1 MADFKIENNGIV
13 FPLFLDIKKAM
24 EQEGKIQFGDDF
36 EINPET
42 SLGQFLEVFIYMLEN
57 QSKQLQLLYSQMWLH
72 NKNGAILS
80 AFGSNFG
87 IERIKGKYAYGNLNI
102 EGVPGHIVTKG
113 FQVRSKKGLLYQTVS
128 NVLINNVGKAVVQ
141 IKALDFGEEYNAS
154 ENEITEKATG
164 DENVSRVYNSEII
177 SGGTFLESDEELRE
191 RILNLSLSK
200 GGADINGIKSNL
212 LKLSQVE
219 DCDVLENSTE
229 ERNETLKLDPG
240 HVRIIIK
247 GLIDEEVAYTVL
259 NTISPGIVT
268 DGDVEMRVTTDSNQE
283 RIIKFKKATKVE
295 YAVRVRN
302 IKNIS
307 DYKKTTKEEIVEN
320 IIKEADKFRLG
331 QYVNYEKIQ
340 AAVYKIADQLEAD
353 VEIKKINGNWSKTD
367 LAIQHDEY
375 SFLSINNIMWEYSRQ
390 KRSE

>member
-212 LKLSQVE
+212 LRLSQVE

-229 ERNETLKLDPG
+229 ERNETLKLDTG

-320 IIKEADKFRLG
+320 IIKEAEKFRLG

-340 AAVYKIADQLEAD
+340 ATVYKIADQLEAD
-353 VEIKKINGNWSKTD
+353 VEIKKINGNWTKTD

-375 SFLSINNIMWEYSRQ
+375 SFLSINNIEV
-390 KRSE
+390 EL

>member
-102 EGVPGHIVTKG
+102 EGVTGHIVTKG

-229 ERNETLKLDPG
+229 ERNETLKLEPG

-283 RIIKFKKATKVE
+283 RIIKLKKATKVE

-302 IKNIS
+302 IKNVS

-367 LAIQHDEY
+367 LTIQHDEY
-375 SFLSINNIMWEYSRQ
+375 SFLSINNIEV
-390 KRSE
+390 EL

>member
-1 MADFKIENNGIV
+1 MADFKIENNGII

-113 FQVRSKKGLLYQTVS
+113 FQVRSKKGLLYQAVS

-177 SGGTFLESDEELRE
+177 SGGTFLESDEELRK

-200 GGADINGIKSNL
+200 GGSDINGIKSNL
-212 LKLSQVE
+212 LRLSQVE
-219 DCDVLENSTE
+219 DCDVLENSTD

-307 DYKKTTKEEIVEN
+307 NYKKTTKEEIVEN

-353 VEIKKINGNWSKTD
+353 VEIKKINGNWTKTD
-367 LAIQHDEY
+367 LTIQHDEY
-375 SFLSINNIMWEYSRQ
+375 SFLSINNIEV
-390 KRSE
+390 EL

>member
-229 ERNETLKLDPG
+229 ERNETLKLEPG

-295 YAVRVRN
+295 YAVRIRN

-353 VEIKKINGNWSKTD
+353 VEIKKINGNWTKTD
-367 LAIQHDEY
+367 LTIQHDEY
-375 SFLSINNIMWEYSRQ
+375 SFLSINNIEV
-390 KRSE
+390 EL

>member
-229 ERNETLKLDPG
+229 ERNETLKLEPG

-283 RIIKFKKATKVE
+283 RIIKLKKATKVE

-367 LAIQHDEY
+367 LTIQHAEY
-375 SFLSINNIMWEYSRQ
+375 SFLSINNIEV
-390 KRSE
+390 EL

>member
-229 ERNETLKLDPG
+229 ERNETLKLEPG

-307 DYKKTTKEEIVEN
+307 DYKKTTKEEIIEN

-353 VEIKKINGNWSKTD
+353 VEIKKINGNWTKTD
-367 LAIQHDEY
+367 LTIQHDEY
-375 SFLSINNIMWEYSRQ
+375 SFLSINNIEV
-390 KRSE
+390 EL

>member
-13 FPLFLDIKKAM
+13 FPLFLDIKKTM

-102 EGVPGHIVTKG
+102 EGVPGHIVAKG

-212 LKLSQVE
+212 LKLSQIE

-229 ERNETLKLDPG
+229 DRNEILKLDPG

-331 QYVNYEKIQ
+331 QYINYEKIQ

-367 LAIQHDEY
+367 LTIQHDEY
-375 SFLSINNIMWEYSRQ
+375 SFLSINNIEV
-390 KRSE
+390 EL

>member
-36 EINPET
+36 EIDPET

-375 SFLSINNIMWEYSRQ
+375 SFLSINNIEV
-390 KRSE
+390 EL

>member
-1 MADFKIENNGIV
+1 MADFKIENNGII

-177 SGGTFLESDEELRE
+177 SGGTFLESDEELRK

-200 GGADINGIKSNL
+200 GGSDINGIKSNL
-212 LKLSQVE
+212 LRLSQVE
-219 DCDVLENSTE
+219 DCDVLENSTD

-240 HVRIIIK
+240 HVRIIVK

-259 NTISPGIVT
+259 NTISIGIVT
-268 DGDVEMRVTTDSNQE
+268 DGDVEMRVITDSNQE

-353 VEIKKINGNWSKTD
+353 VEIKKINENWTKTD
-367 LAIQHDEY
+367 LTIQHDEY
-375 SFLSINNIMWEYSRQ
+375 SFLSINNIEV
-390 KRSE
+390 EL

>member
-177 SGGTFLESDEELRE
+177 SGGTFLESDEELRK

-200 GGADINGIKSNL
+200 GGSDINGIKSNL
-212 LKLSQVE
+212 LRLSQVE
-219 DCDVLENSTE
+219 DCDVLENSTD

-247 GLIDEEVAYTVL
+247 GLVDEEVAYTVL
-259 NTISPGIVT
+259 NTISIGIVT
-268 DGDVEMRVTTDSNQE
+268 DGDVEMRVITDSNQE

-353 VEIKKINGNWSKTD
+353 VEIKKINENWTKTD
-367 LAIQHDEY
+367 LTIQHDEY
-375 SFLSINNIMWEYSRQ
+375 SFLSINNIEV
-390 KRSE
+390 EL

>member
-36 EINPET
+36 EINPGT

-80 AFGSNFG
+80 SFGSNFG

-212 LKLSQVE
+212 LRLSQVE

-259 NTISPGIVT
+259 NTISIGIVT
-268 DGDVEMRVTTDSNQE
+268 DGDVEMRVITDSNQE

-307 DYKKTTKEEIVEN
+307 DYKKTTKEEIVGN

-340 AAVYKIADQLEAD
+340 AAVYKIAAQLEAD

-367 LAIQHDEY
+367 LTIQHDEY
-375 SFLSINNIMWEYSRQ
+375 SFLSINNIEV
-390 KRSE
+390 EL

>member
-1 MADFKIENNGIV
+1 MADFKIENNGII

-177 SGGTFLESDEELRE
+177 SGGTFLESDEELRK

-200 GGADINGIKSNL
+200 GGSDINGIKSNL
-212 LKLSQVE
+212 LRLSQVE
-219 DCDVLENSTE
+219 DCDILENSTD

-240 HVRIIIK
+240 HVRIIVK

-259 NTISPGIVT
+259 NTISIGIVT
-268 DGDVEMRVTTDSNQE
+268 DGDVEMRVITDSNQE

-367 LAIQHDEY
+367 LTIQHDEY
-375 SFLSINNIMWEYSRQ
+375 SFLSINNIEV
-390 KRSE
+390 EL

>member
-1 MADFKIENNGIV
+1 MANFKIENNGIV

-36 EINPET
+36 EINSET

-353 VEIKKINGNWSKTD
+353 VEIKKINGNWTKTD

-375 SFLSINNIMWEYSRQ
+375 SFLSINNIEV
-390 KRSE
+390 EL

>member
-13 FPLFLDIKKAM
+13 FPLFLDIKKTM

-259 NTISPGIVT
+259 NTISPGVVT

-295 YAVRVRN
+295 YAVRIRN

-367 LAIQHDEY
+367 LTIQHDEY
-375 SFLSINNIMWEYSRQ
+375 SFLSINNIEV
-390 KRSE
+390 EL

>member
-1 MADFKIENNGIV
+1 MADFKIENNGII

-164 DENVSRVYNSEII
+164 DENVSRVYNPEII
-177 SGGTFLESDEELRE
+177 SGGTFLESDEELRK

-200 GGADINGIKSNL
+200 GGSDINGIKSNL
-212 LKLSQVE
+212 LRLSQVE
-219 DCDVLENSTE
+219 DCDVLENSTD

-353 VEIKKINGNWSKTD
+353 VEIKKINGNWTKTD
-367 LAIQHDEY
+367 LTIQHDEY
-375 SFLSINNIMWEYSRQ
+375 SFLSINNIEV
-390 KRSE
+390 EL

>member
-1 MADFKIENNGIV
+1 MADFKIENNGII

-177 SGGTFLESDEELRE
+177 SGGTFLESDEELRK

-200 GGADINGIKSNL
+200 GGSDINGIKSNL
-212 LKLSQVE
+212 LRLSQVE
-219 DCDVLENSTE
+219 DCDVLENSTD

-353 VEIKKINGNWSKTD
+353 VEIKKINGNWTKTD
-367 LAIQHDEY
+367 LTIQHDEY
-375 SFLSINNIMWEYSRQ
+375 SFLSINNIEV
-390 KRSE
+390 EL

>member
-1 MADFKIENNGIV
+1 MADFKIENNGII

-164 DENVSRVYNSEII
+164 DENVSRVYNPEII
-177 SGGTFLESDEELRE
+177 SGGTFLESDEELRK

-200 GGADINGIKSNL
+200 GGSDINGIKSNL
-212 LKLSQVE
+212 LRLSQVE
-219 DCDVLENSTE
+219 DCDVLENSTD
-229 ERNETLKLDPG
+229 ERNETLKLDSG

-353 VEIKKINGNWSKTD
+353 VEIKKINGNWTKID
-367 LAIQHDEY
+367 LTIQHDEY
-375 SFLSINNIMWEYSRQ
+375 SFLSINNIEV
-390 KRSE
+390 EL

>member
-1 MADFKIENNGIV
+1 MADFKIENNGII

-177 SGGTFLESDEELRE
+177 SGGTFLESDEELRK

-200 GGADINGIKSNL
+200 GGSDINGIKSNL
-212 LKLSQVE
+212 LRLSQVE
-219 DCDVLENSTE
+219 DCDVLENSTD

-259 NTISPGIVT
+259 NTISLGIVT

-353 VEIKKINGNWSKTD
+353 VEIKKINGNWTKTD
-367 LAIQHDEY
+367 LTIQHDEY
-375 SFLSINNIMWEYSRQ
+375 SFLSINNIEV
-390 KRSE
+390 EL

>member
-268 DGDVEMRVTTDSNQE
+268 DGDLEMRVTTDSNQE

-375 SFLSINNIMWEYSRQ
+375 SFLSINNIEV
-390 KRSE
+390 EL

>member
-212 LKLSQVE
+212 LRLSQVE

-229 ERNETLKLDPG
+229 ERNETLKLDTG

-320 IIKEADKFRLG
+320 IIKEAEKFRLG

-353 VEIKKINGNWSKTD
+353 VEIKKINGNWTKTD

-375 SFLSINNIMWEYSRQ
+375 SFLSINNIEV
-390 KRSE
+390 EL

>member
-375 SFLSINNIMWEYSRQ
+375 SFLSINNIEV
-390 KRSE
+390 EL

>member
-141 IKALDFGEEYNAS
+141 IKALDFGDEYNAS

-367 LAIQHDEY
+367 LTIQHDEY
-375 SFLSINNIMWEYSRQ
+375 SFLSINNIEV
-390 KRSE
+390 EL

>member
-229 ERNETLKLDPG
+229 ERNETLKLEPG

-353 VEIKKINGNWSKTD
+353 VEIKIINGNWTKTD

-375 SFLSINNIMWEYSRQ
+375 SFLSINNIEV
-390 KRSE
+390 EL

>member
-229 ERNETLKLDPG
+229 ERNETLKLEPG

-295 YAVRVRN
+295 YAVRIRN

-353 VEIKKINGNWSKTD
+353 VEIKKINENWIKTD

-375 SFLSINNIMWEYSRQ
+375 SFLSINNIEV
-390 KRSE
+390 EL

>member
-1 MADFKIENNGIV
+1 MADFKIENNGII

-128 NVLINNVGKAVVQ
+128 NVLINNIGKAVVQ

-177 SGGTFLESDEELRE
+177 SGGTFLESDEELRK

-200 GGADINGIKSNL
+200 GGSDINGIKSNL
-212 LKLSQVE
+212 LRLSQVE
-219 DCDVLENSTE
+219 DCDVLENSTD

-240 HVRIIIK
+240 HVRIIVK

-259 NTISPGIVT
+259 NTISIGIVT
-268 DGDVEMRVTTDSNQE
+268 DGDVEMRVITDSNQE

-320 IIKEADKFRLG
+320 IIKETDKFRLG

-353 VEIKKINGNWSKTD
+353 VEIKKINENWTKTD
-367 LAIQHDEY
+367 LTIQHDEY
-375 SFLSINNIMWEYSRQ
+375 SFLSINNIEV
-390 KRSE
+390 EL

>member
-219 DCDVLENSTE
+219 DCDILENSTE
-229 ERNETLKLDPG
+229 EKNETLKLEPG

-295 YAVRVRN
+295 YAVRIRN

-320 IIKEADKFRLG
+320 IIKEADRFRLG

-353 VEIKKINGNWSKTD
+353 VEIKKINGNWTKTD

-375 SFLSINNIMWEYSRQ
+375 SFLSINNIEV
-390 KRSE
+390 EL

>member
-200 GGADINGIKSNL
+200 GGSDINGIKSNL

-259 NTISPGIVT
+259 NTISPGVVT

-340 AAVYKIADQLEAD
+340 AAVYKIAAQLEAD

-375 SFLSINNIMWEYSRQ
+375 SFLSINNIEV
-390 KRSE
+390 EL

>member
-353 VEIKKINGNWSKTD
+353 VEIKKINENWTKTD

-375 SFLSINNIMWEYSRQ
+375 SFLSINNIEV
-390 KRSE
+390 EL

>member
-128 NVLINNVGKAVVQ
+128 NVLINNIGKAVVQ

-212 LKLSQVE
+212 LRLSQVE

-229 ERNETLKLDPG
+229 ERNETLKLDTG

-320 IIKEADKFRLG
+320 IIKEAEKFRLG

-353 VEIKKINGNWSKTD
+353 VEIKKINGNWTKTD

-375 SFLSINNIMWEYSRQ
+375 SFLSINNIEV
-390 KRSE
+390 EL

>member
-212 LKLSQVE
+212 LRLSQVE

-229 ERNETLKLDPG
+229 ERNETLKLDTG

-320 IIKEADKFRLG
+320 IIKEAEKFRLG

-340 AAVYKIADQLEAD
+340 AAVYKRADQLEAD
-353 VEIKKINGNWSKTD
+353 VEIKKINGNWTKTD

-375 SFLSINNIMWEYSRQ
+375 SFLSINNIEV
-390 KRSE
+390 EL

>member
-229 ERNETLKLDPG
+229 ERNETLKLEPG

-295 YAVRVRN
+295 YAVRIRN

-307 DYKKTTKEEIVEN
+307 DYKKTTKKEIVEN

-353 VEIKKINGNWSKTD
+353 VEIKIINGNWIKTD

-375 SFLSINNIMWEYSRQ
+375 SFLSINNIEV
-390 KRSE
+390 EL

>member
-295 YAVRVRN
+295 YAVRIRN

-353 VEIKKINGNWSKTD
+353 VEIKKINGNWTKTD
-367 LAIQHDEY
+367 LTIQHDEY
-375 SFLSINNIMWEYSRQ
+375 SFLSIKNIEV
-390 KRSE
+390 EL

>member
-13 FPLFLDIKKAM
+13 FPLFLDIKKTM

-102 EGVPGHIVTKG
+102 EGVPGHIVAKG

-212 LKLSQVE
+212 LKLSQIE

-229 ERNETLKLDPG
+229 DRNEILKLDPG

-367 LAIQHDEY
+367 LTIQHDEY
-375 SFLSINNIMWEYSRQ
+375 SFLSINNIEV
-390 KRSE
+390 EL

>member
-1 MADFKIENNGIV
+1 
-13 FPLFLDIKKAM
+13 
-24 EQEGKIQFGDDF
+24 
-36 EINPET
+36 
-42 SLGQFLEVFIYMLEN
+42 
-57 QSKQLQLLYSQMWLH
+57 MWLH

-229 ERNETLKLDPG
+229 ERNETLKLEPG

-307 DYKKTTKEEIVEN
+307 DYKKTTKEEIVGN
-320 IIKEADKFRLG
+320 IIKESDKFRLG

-353 VEIKKINGNWSKTD
+353 VEIKIINGNWTKTTRGSW
-367 LAIQHDEY
+367 H
-375 SFLSINNIMWEYSRQ
+375 RPRR
-390 KRSE
+390 KRMASQRFHR

>member
-13 FPLFLDIKKAM
+13 FPLFSDIKKAM

-128 NVLINNVGKAVVQ
+128 NVLINNIGKAVVQ

-219 DCDVLENSTE
+219 DCDVLENSTD

-331 QYVNYEKIQ
+331 LYVNYEKIQ

-375 SFLSINNIMWEYSRQ
+375 SFLSINNIEV
-390 KRSE
+390 EL

>member
-229 ERNETLKLDPG
+229 ERNETLKLEPG

-295 YAVRVRN
+295 YAVRIRN

-353 VEIKKINGNWSKTD
+353 VEIKKINGNWTKTD
-367 LAIQHDEY
+367 LTIQHDEY
-375 SFLSINNIMWEYSRQ
+375 SFLSIKNIEV
-390 KRSE
+390 EL